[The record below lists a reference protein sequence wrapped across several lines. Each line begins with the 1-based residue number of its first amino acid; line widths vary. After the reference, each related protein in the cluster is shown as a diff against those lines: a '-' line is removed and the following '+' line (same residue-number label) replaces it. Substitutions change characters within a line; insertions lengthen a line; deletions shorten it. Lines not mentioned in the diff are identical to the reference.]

1 MAGVSKV
8 NPAST
13 VGNVNLQG
21 TSLKFITVAYI
32 GSTGASD
39 VKAETGPSGA
49 LTAVINTIQNYG
61 TIAYIGSVFSV
72 ANDGYIGSAT
82 KQSFAVEFPGGGNPE
97 LTAST
102 ATGLR
107 DAIRALNLVGAVDLS
122 ASTVTAKDL
131 EL

>member
-1 MAGVSKV
+1 MVGITKV

-61 TIAYIGSVFSV
+61 TIAYIGSVFAV
-72 ANDGYIGSAT
+72 VNDGYIGSAT
-82 KQSFAVEFPGGGNPE
+82 KQSFAVEYPGGANSD
-97 LTAST
+97 LTE

>member
-1 MAGVSKV
+1 MVGITKV
-8 NPAST
+8 NQAAT

-32 GSTGASD
+32 GSAGASN
-39 VKAETGPSGA
+39 VAAETGPSGA
-49 LTAVINTIQNYG
+49 ITAVINTIQNYG
-61 TIAYIGSVFSV
+61 TIAYIGSVFAGV
-72 ANDGYIGSAT
+72 NDGYIGSAT
-82 KQSFAVEFPGGGNPE
+82 KQSFAVEYPGGANAD
-97 LTAST
+97 LTA

>member
-21 TSLKFITVAYI
+21 TSLKFVTVAYI
-32 GSTGASD
+32 GSAGASD
-39 VKAETGPSGA
+39 VKAETGPAGA

-82 KQSFAVEFPGGGNPE
+82 KQSFAIEFPGGGDAR
-97 LTAST
+97 LTDNT
-102 ATGLR
+102 LR